1 LQAKL
6 ELTQQIRRHSTYLRS
21 VPVKIT
27 LRPYRP
33 DDFETLY
40 EIDHACYPPEIAYSR
55 ADMRAYLGFG
65 SSECLLAEIVGDNE
79 PIRKRASRG
88 VNDGITTIVGFCIGA
103 HRGLDG
109 YIVTMDVLEPY
120 RRQGIATTLLAE
132 MEALLGRTGVRRI
145 SLETATD
152 NDAGVAFWKRRGYRT
167 RGIRKGYYPGGRDAF
182 AMTKTIRITK

>member
-1 LQAKL
+1 M
-6 ELTQQIRRHSTYLRS
+6 
-21 VPVKIT
+21 KIS

-33 DDFETLY
+33 DDFEKLY
-40 EIDHACYPPEIAYSR
+40 EIDHACYPREIAYSR

-65 SSECLLAEIVGDNE
+65 GSECLLAEIVEDKPSSG
-79 PIRKRASRG
+79 KRAARAA
-88 VNDGITTIVGFCIGA
+88 NDTGDTTIAGFCIGA
-103 HRGLDG
+103 HRGLEG

-120 RRQGIATTLLAE
+120 RRQGIATTLLTE
-132 MEALLGRTGVRRI
+132 MEALLARNGVRRI

-152 NDAGVAFWKRRGYRT
+152 NDAGVAFWKRHGYRT